1 MTYVNGDVYEGEWV
15 ENAREG
21 HGTYWKHEYGRHR
34 AEYVGEWR
42 RGKREGFGVFH
53 DELGQRFE
61 GDWVRSKRH
70 GRGRQTAIANAENRE
85 YQTDGSN
92 VERTNPPGVDVYEG
106 DWVEDRMTGEGV
118 MAYANGDVFIGGW
131 LDGEK
136 HGAGTHLY
144 AGKGRAY
151 EGVWDRGTPRC
162 GTYREALPNEAER
175 ILGREV
181 SGNGF
186 RGSAERNAKTKMK
199 PIPGLGLVAPR
210 EVETE
215 SRQERLRECE
225 AR

>member
-1 MTYVNGDVYEGEWV
+1 MTYVNGDVYEGDWV

-70 GRGRQTAIANAENRE
+70 GRGRQTAIANAEDRE
-85 YQTDGSN
+85 YQTDGSYDGG
-92 VERTNPPGVDVYEG
+92 NPPGVDLYEG

-118 MAYANGDVFIGGW
+118 MSYANGDVFAGGW

-136 HGAGTHLY
+136 HGSGTHLY

-162 GTYREALPNEAER
+162 GTYREALPSEAER
-175 ILGREV
+175 ILGRDV
-181 SGNGF
+181 P
-186 RGSAERNAKTKMK
+186 RGGRSSAGNAKTSMTAL
-199 PIPGLGLVAPR
+199 PVVGLVRPR

-215 SRQERLRECE
+215 ARDARLRECG
-225 AR
+225 AQ